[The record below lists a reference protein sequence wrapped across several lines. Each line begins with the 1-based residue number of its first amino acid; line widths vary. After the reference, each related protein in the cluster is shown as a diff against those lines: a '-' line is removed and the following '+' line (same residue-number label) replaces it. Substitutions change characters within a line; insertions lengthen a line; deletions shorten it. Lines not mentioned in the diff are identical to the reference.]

1 MEGQDLSTFQ
11 HMGKRLIPAAV
22 ITSDNKV
29 FIAHIKK
36 KKRGGGTGE
45 EGRREN
51 EFNKPAVPGGN
62 TQKW

>member
-36 KKRGGGTGE
+36 KKEGGGHWGGGKEGE
-45 EGRREN
+45 
-51 EFNKPAVPGGN
+51 
-62 TQKW
+62 